1 MPREN
6 SKRGRVF
13 RLCVLEFRIVE
24 SKLGTLGRVRVDHVD
39 GSNASDIDSEPSDQD
54 LISIDHHDNVFHNKL
69 I

>member
-24 SKLGTLGRVRVDHVD
+24 SKLGTLGRVRSDHVD
-39 GSNASDIDSEPSDQD
+39 GSNAIDIDSGPSDQD
-54 LISIDHHDNVFHNKL
+54 PIAIAHHYNTFQIELV
-69 I
+69 